1 MELVVVLA
9 VLMMKI
15 VGCLEA
21 AQVVVTLHIV
31 VWVEDWAAAPAAAAA
46 AAVEYSA
53 AAANAVE
60 V

>member
-31 VWVEDWAAAPAAAAA
+31 VWVEHWAAAA
-46 AAVEYSA
+46 AAVEDSA
-53 AAANAVE
+53 AAGNAVE